1 MTFLLSAKGHDITAW
16 RAAADFSANY
26 RQKLLD
32 QAVSGN
38 FGTPEELFSGA
49 ASTLDKLMEEHDSLM
64 AALDGVLIEIGQA
77 PRPKAIKELTRRY
90 YKALYRHM
98 ELFNAAPAFYQ
109 MSMAYLAQTS
119 SALIAHASGQLGL
132 FAQRMPELTLV
143 ALGPAGRS
151 EFTPFC
157 PLQLLLVH
165 GETDPSGLETI
176 DLFSQML
183 HSGFEEIGLRI
194 DNAVTPRNPAWRGT
208 VAQWKQ
214 RCSDGLQGM
223 VDADLIN
230 ILRLSD
236 QQAFPPNQRLGHELS
251 SVTVPLLQASRPA
264 VGNLIS
270 RMASLSNG
278 LSMMGNLKLER
289 RRPETGLFC
298 LLDHGLLPLSSA
310 ISVLTLIKKATLQGT
325 LQRIREL
332 VHRRELDIELAE
344 SILATWHT
352 IHEFLLLRE
361 RVFTIGPNNNLPLY
375 LDPEELDDTRLS
387 KLKGALES
395 VEFIQ
400 KQVTNIFHRMD
411 E

>member
-16 RAAADFSANY
+16 RAAAEFATNY
-26 RQKLLD
+26 RQNLMD
-32 QAVSGN
+32 RAVSGH
-38 FGTPEELFSGA
+38 FGTSEELFSGA
-49 ASTLDKLMEEHDSLM
+49 TSTLDKLIEEHESLM
-64 AALDGVLIEIGQA
+64 AGMEGMLTEIGQA
-77 PRPKAIKELTRRY
+77 DHPRTVKELSRPY

-98 ELFNAAPAFYQ
+98 ELFNAAPAFYE
-109 MSMAYLAQTS
+109 MSMAFLRQAS
-119 SALIAHASGQLGL
+119 SSLIKYASGQMGV
-132 FAQRMPELTLV
+132 FAQRMPEVSLV

-165 GETDPSGLETI
+165 GETDPSGLETLA
-176 DLFSQML
+176 LFSQVL

-194 DNAVTPRNPAWRGT
+194 DSAVTPRNPAWRGT

-214 RCSDGLQGM
+214 RCTDGLQTM
-223 VDADLIN
+223 DDVIN
-230 ILRLSD
+230 LLRLSD
-236 QQAFPPNQRLGHELS
+236 QQALSPDQGLGQELS
-251 SVTVPLLQASRPA
+251 NVTVPQLQASRQA
-264 VGNLIS
+264 ANNLIS

-310 ISVLTLIKKATLQGT
+310 TTVLTLIKKATAQGT

-332 VHRRELDIELAE
+332 VSRRELDIDLAE
-344 SILATWHT
+344 NILATWHT

-375 LDPEELDDTRLS
+375 LDPDELDEARLS
-387 KLKGALES
+387 QLKGALES

-400 KQVTNIFHRMD
+400 KQVTNIFYRM
-411 E
+411 EE